1 MPASFFLQSPAEGR
15 KGGALATRQRIIY
28 ASLAYASLRMENLY
42 ERVGRWTE
50 QETARVWQEWL
61 WESDCNAPP
70 SELCC
75 DMNRMHGLGVLCCVN
90 LSKLPTEPKGLPEL
104 LPLLPAIHLHGS
116 KPICEFSLR
125 ELMDQLECMQLHWG
139 QIVGDIAPLHAI
151 MARLGSIVS
160 HAFATTKPEDGY
172 ENVVLD
178 DPQHTTVMPQQQM
191 SIISRKSLRQMICV
205 LLGLARVQD
214 IVQRSVVIPP
224 QCVQSVVKAF
234 KQHHIE
240 ASMDFF
246 NGLQQMMRLAP
257 GMRLVYRTNFAGMY
271 NDVSQ
276 VIYFH
281 FPKFARQPQRPLADV
296 PKHSLNLLPLIRE
309 LLPDVPVS
317 YDDDS
322 TRPKGYS
329 WLISCG
335 AVFLA
340 QDDTIFRADTLL
352 ELVCFFLQRTGRT
365 LTVEEG
371 RKRRAEEACFTEHG
385 HVLLV

>member
-1 MPASFFLQSPAEGR
+1 VPALFFLQPPTE
-15 KGGALATRQRIIY
+15 GGALATRQRIIN

-50 QETARVWQEWL
+50 QEAAQVWQEWL

-75 DMNRMHGLGVLCCVN
+75 DMNRMHGLGVLYCVN
-90 LSKLPTEPKGLPEL
+90 LSKLPTQPIGLPEL

-116 KPICEFSLR
+116 KPICEFSLQ

-160 HAFATTKPEDGY
+160 HAFVTTKPEDGY

-257 GMRLVYRTNFAGMY
+257 GMRLVYCTNFAGMY

-281 FPKFARQPQRPLADV
+281 FPKFVLFCTHLLGGDGRGL
-296 PKHSLNLLPLIRE
+296 KSNL
-309 LLPDVPVS
+309 
-317 YDDDS
+317 
-322 TRPKGYS
+322 G
-329 WLISCG
+329 G
-335 AVFLA
+335 
-340 QDDTIFRADTLL
+340 
-352 ELVCFFLQRTGRT
+352 
-365 LTVEEG
+365 
-371 RKRRAEEACFTEHG
+371 
-385 HVLLV
+385 